1 MGKKRHPI
9 YRIVIVDS
17 HKPRDGA
24 YKEAVGFY
32 DPNTEPA
39 TIRFDEEKVFKWLEV
54 GVIPTDTVKNLLR
67 QEGLLKKWHEI
78 KIERAKEEKAPEPQ
92 EA

>member
-32 DPNTEPA
+32 DPNTDPA
-39 TIRFDEEKVFKWLEV
+39 TVRFDEEKVLKWLEV

-67 QEGLLKKWHEI
+67 KEGLLKKWNEI
-78 KIERAKEEKAPEPQ
+78 QMERAKAKKTQKPQ